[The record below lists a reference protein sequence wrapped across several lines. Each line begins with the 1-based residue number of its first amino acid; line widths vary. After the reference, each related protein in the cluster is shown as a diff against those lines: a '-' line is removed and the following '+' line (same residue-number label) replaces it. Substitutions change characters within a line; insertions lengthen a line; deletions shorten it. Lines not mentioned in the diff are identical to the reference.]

1 MTPAESWAVVGVGVF
16 GGAYA
21 ITGAFALS
29 GRLVHY
35 LHRVGWRGAAEAVVG
50 GAYLAA
56 SAALTVVLAPLALVF
71 SDKLEEAENKLAEA
85 VAKPKRGYDDQRG
98 YAHVPGK
105 RVLDL
110 EPGVTTNEE
119 FQQLLDAIRSEGD
132 AA

>member
-1 MTPAESWAVVGVGVF
+1 MTPAESWTVVGVGVF

-56 SAALTVVLAPLALVF
+56 SAGLTVVLAPIAMLM
-71 SDKLEEAENKLAEA
+71 SDKQAEAEDKLAEA
-85 VAKPKRGYDDQRG
+85 VTKPKRDYDDQRG
-98 YAHVPGK
+98 YAHVPGE
-105 RVLDL
+105 RILDL
-110 EPGVTTNEE
+110 EPGVTTDEE
-119 FQQLLDAIRSEGD
+119 FQQLLEAIKQE
-132 AA
+132 A